1 MLSAGVLCMVAAL
14 SCLCGLFWPWYP
26 EDRAARFLY
35 DGLRLSLGMILCGAV
50 LFTGY
55 TLAAGA
61 VQTQR
66 KLAGT
71 VRWQSRGSA
80 GQPRSRREDDDS
92 SPPESAGRPA
102 PLQPRPGH
110 HLAAARSLPPGDA
123 VYLLP
128 KD

>member
-14 SCLCGLFWPWYP
+14 FCLCGLFWPWSP
-26 EDRAARFLY
+26 EDRAARYLY
-35 DGLRLSLGMILCGAV
+35 DGLRLSLGMILCGVV
-50 LFTGY
+50 LFTSY

-61 VQTQR
+61 IQTQR
-66 KLAGT
+66 KPAGA
-71 VRWQSRGSA
+71 VRWQPRGSA
-80 GQPRSRREDDDS
+80 GQPRSRREDDDC
-92 SPPESAGRPA
+92 SPPEAAGRPA

-110 HLAAARSLPPGDA
+110 HLVAAKTLPPGDA